1 MDKKIKQLHPN
12 LKKFVNASLDLI
24 DLNRFF
30 DSIAEKYNVND
41 GYHFHIFLV
50 VWFLNLEI
58 HFDQEFVP
66 NEFQN
71 VKFVRELPKKEI
83 KDCLFYL
90 NYILG
95 TTVHTGGFDYCTIYQ
110 DLTSSGNRGI
120 LK

>member
-1 MDKKIKQLHPN
+1 MDKKIKHLHPN
-12 LKKFVNASLDLI
+12 LKRFVDASLDLI
-24 DLNRFF
+24 HLNRFF

-41 GYHFHIFLV
+41 GYHFQVFLI

-58 HFDQEFVP
+58 HFDKCSSP
-66 NEFQN
+66 TEFQN

-95 TTVHTGGFDYCTIYQ
+95 TTIHTGGFDYCKIYE
-110 DLTSSGNRGI
+110 DLASSGNRGI